1 MAMVRCGVV
10 LALIFTFHAFDARPA
25 QAQCSYSVSP
35 MTVSVPSTGSAG
47 SILVITGSSCAW
59 TAVSS
64 VSWITITSNA
74 SAMGLA
80 SSNYTVA
87 ANPAGGTRVGTLT
100 VAGRTVTVT
109 QGAGSCSYSV
119 SPTSQT
125 VPSTGTNSSISV
137 VTGSSCPWTATS
149 SVAWITITRG
159 ASSMGLASADYT
171 VAPTTL
177 YRVGTLTVA
186 GQTITI
192 TQEGRRPPAAPT
204 GFHIVNGS

>member
-1 MAMVRCGVV
+1 MTVRCGVL
-10 LALIFTFHAFDARPA
+10 LALVFGFDAFDARPA

-35 MTVSVPSTGSAG
+35 TTVSVPSTGSAG
-47 SILVITGSSCAW
+47 SIVVITGSSCAW

-64 VSWITITSNA
+64 VNWITVTSNA
-74 SAMGLA
+74 SATGLA

-100 VAGRTVTVT
+100 VAGRTVTIT
-109 QGAGSCSYSV
+109 QGAGSCSFSV
-119 SPTSQT
+119 SPTSAT

-137 VTGSSCPWTATS
+137 ITGSSCAWTATS
-149 SVAWITITRG
+149 SAGWITITRG
-159 ASSMGLASADYT
+159 ASSMGLASVDYT
-171 VAPTTL
+171 VAPTTVQ
-177 YRVGTLTVA
+177 RVGTMIVA

-204 GFHIVNGS
+204 GFRVVTGG